1 MRAAFSLAVVC
12 IGALSLGSIGC
23 TSRFTPEAQNG
34 MVIYCPGAGNW
45 DLGDSGIRDG
55 LRRAGFKGQ
64 VASVV
69 WSVLANPAID
79 QTLRLNARL
88 AGGRVAKAIEQYID
102 KYPGKPISV
111 VGLSAGTGIAM
122 WAMQDL
128 KPGYKVDNVVLL
140 SSSLHHTFD
149 ARPALEHVRGK
160 VYVYYS
166 NLDAVLA
173 GPMKIFGTIDGVYGG
188 TGVGEVG
195 LKSPGGQERIVNI
208 GYKSTYRKYG
218 YFGGHTDSTAMAFVE
233 NVLSKH
239 LVRADGEA
247 APDATADAP
256 KASQTTGAT
265 SAAKAARGAASD

>member
-1 MRAAFSLAVVC
+1 MRAAHPLAVLC
-12 IGALSLGSIGC
+12 AAALLFATGC
-23 TSRFTPEAQNG
+23 TSTFTPEARHG

-79 QTLRLNARL
+79 QTLRLNARV
-88 AGGRVAKAIEQYID
+88 AGTRVARAIEKYID
-102 KYPGKPISV
+102 TYPGQPISI

-122 WAMQDL
+122 WALEDL

-140 SSSLHHTFD
+140 SSSLHYTYN
-149 ARPALEHVRGK
+149 AGPALQHVRGK
-160 VYVYYS
+160 IYVYYS

-195 LKSPGGQERIVNI
+195 LKSPVGQERIVNI
-208 GYKSTYRKYG
+208 GYKTSYRKYG

-233 NVLSKH
+233 NVLAKH
-239 LVRADGEA
+239 LIRSEGEA
-247 APDATADAP
+247 PPDASGSVSTTLQTDFATAP
-256 KASQTTGAT
+256 HSTVL
-265 SAAKAARGAASD
+265 AASTN